1 MPAEENK
8 AIIRRGFEEIF
19 NQGNLDVADEVF
31 SPNFVGHDPS
41 LPEDMHGPEAFKQFA
56 AQMRSAFPDGHIT
69 IDDQFAEGDK
79 VVTRFTSRGTH
90 QGDFAGIP
98 PTGKQLTT
106 EGMSIDWMVD
116 GKSEESWTIYDVMG
130 MMQQLGVIPAPG
142 QSEEASPT

>member
-1 MPAEENK
+1 MSAEENK

-19 NQGNLDVADEVF
+19 NQGDLDVADEIF
-31 SPNFVGHDPS
+31 SANYVGHDPT
-41 LPEDMHGPEAFKQFA
+41 LPEDMHGPEAFKQFVA
-56 AQMRSAFPDGHIT
+56 LYRSAFPDLHIT

-90 QGDFAGIP
+90 LGDFVGLA
-98 PTGKQLTT
+98 PTGKQSTT

-130 MMQQLGVIPAPG
+130 MMQQLGAIPSLEQTQA
-142 QSEEASPT
+142 